1 MRSRSLEAALRGL
14 ADRGVSARS
23 VDGAVRERVE
33 PVDLARAGQLHEG
46 DHLFVA
52 GLEADR
58 GAGWD
63 VEPHPPGLP
72 ALEAERAIDLE
83 EVEVGANL
91 NGPVTRIRHGQLDGA
106 ASNVGLDGTVAQQ
119 VLSWNHRFAVLSD

>member
-23 VDGAVRERVE
+23 VDGAVREGVE
-33 PVDLARAGQLHEG
+33 PVDLARSGQIHEA

-58 GAGWD
+58 GASRH

-72 ALEAERAIDLE
+72 ELEAERAIDLE
-83 EVEVGANL
+83 EVEVGADL
-91 NGPVTRIRHGQLDGA
+91 NGPVARVRHGQLDGA
-106 ASNVGLDGTVAQQ
+106 ASRVGLDGAVAQQ
-119 VLSWNHRFAVLSD
+119 VLPW